1 MAVATTS
8 PLTGHQHSAFKTVRE
23 RLSDGK
29 RFTGLRGYAGTGKTF
44 VVGHLVDRLAEEDVS
59 VTVCAPTHKAVQV
72 MSEEIENDEVAT
84 RTLHSFLGLQLQPQ
98 QDGAYELVDEEERQ
112 FSKGVV
118 IVDEASMIGQKEW
131 AFIESTPFW
140 LQWVFVGDPA
150 QLPPVNEDPSPALEI
165 PGPKLEKV
173 HRQAEGN
180 PIVNLAT
187 DVRDRSGG
195 RFESDFQNGKGV
207 GITKNRESF
216 LGSLLQAFSD
226 RSFDEDVTF
235 ARVLAYRNDTV
246 GWYNQRI
253 RKALHGE
260 DAPRFV
266 PGEWIVAGE
275 TWYNESERQITNS
288 EEVSVEEAGIE
299 TYTAPDQREWTVWD
313 LEVSSAREGQSRT
326 LKVLHEEEWDRY
338 QSALKRRKEKAQED
352 PSKWDRY
359 YDLREQFAR
368 VDYAYATTVHKA
380 QGSTYDTVFVDYRDL
395 RQCNGPEKN
404 ALLYVAVTRPS
415 RRLGLLA

>member
-1 MAVATTS
+1 MAVANTS
-8 PLTGHQHSAFKTVRE
+8 PLTGHQHRAYETVRK
-23 RLSDGK
+23 RLSGGK
-29 RFTGLRGYAGTGKTF
+29 RFTGLRGHAGTGKTY
-44 VVGHLVDRLAEEDVS
+44 VVGHLVDRLIQEDVS

-72 MSEEIENDEVAT
+72 MGEEIENDEVAT
-84 RTLHSFLGLQLQPQ
+84 RTLHSFLGLQLKPQ
-98 QDGAYELVDEEERQ
+98 QDGAYELAVGEERQ
-112 FSKGVV
+112 FQKGVV

-131 AFIESTPFW
+131 EFIESTPFW

-150 QLPPVNEDPSPALEI
+150 QLPPVNEDPSPALEV
-165 PGPKLEKV
+165 PGPKLEKI

-180 PIVNLAT
+180 PIVSLAT
-187 DVRDRSGG
+187 GVRDQSGR

-207 GITKNRESF
+207 GITQNRDSF
-216 LGSLLQAFSD
+216 LGSLLQAFGD

-246 GWYNQRI
+246 GWYNRRV
-253 RKALHGE
+253 RKALYGN

-275 TWYNESERQITNS
+275 TWYNEGERQLTNS
-288 EEVSVEEAGIE
+288 EEVSVEKAGIG
-299 TYTAPDQREWTVWD
+299 TYTAPDQSEWTVWN
-313 LEVSSAREGQSRT
+313 LEVRSAREGGRRT
-326 LKVLHEEEWDRY
+326 LKVLHEEEWGRY
-338 QSALKRRKEKAQED
+338 QSALERRKEKAQED
-352 PSKWDRY
+352 PSTWDRY
-359 YDLREQFAR
+359 YDLRERFAR